1 MVPPMN
7 NASAFAPPRSPAAVL
22 LRPLPS
28 TVAPFAGAALR
39 ALDVALLVGAGT
51 VALASPLAG
60 MFEPGMANLLLVAAL
75 FMPFVLDSTGC
86 YEATKLHEL
95 GHLCRTVL
103 LGAGIVFGALFAVG
117 VATDAFDA
125 PMTGWLGAW
134 ATLSAL
140 AVLAGRALFWVVTQ
154 ALVAAGRM
162 RETIAVVAA
171 SADGHDLAAQ
181 LAAQRVQPVEIAG
194 VFGADDAALAE
205 LVKLGQTRRLDKVVI
220 SIVSPDARLPRIIHA
235 LKSLSVD
242 VLVAPE
248 NVARGSAA
256 RQIVRSFDRIGALP
270 VIRISDAGLAHAA

>member
-1 MVPPMN
+1 MN
-7 NASAFAPPRSPAAVL
+7 NAVSFAPTQSAAALL

-60 MFEPGMANLLLVAAL
+60 TFEPGMANLLLVAAL
-75 FMPFVLDSTGC
+75 FMPFVLDRTGC

-103 LGAGIVFGALFAVG
+103 FGAGIVFGALFAVG

-140 AVLAGRALFWVVTQ
+140 AVLAGRALFWVGTQ

-171 SADGHDLAAQ
+171 SADGHDLATQ

-194 VFGADDAALAE
+194 VFGADDAALAA

-220 SIVSPDARLPRIIHA
+220 STVSPDARLPRIIHI

-248 NVARGSAA
+248 GAGN